1 METVVKRF
9 ALPLILLSYTVLAV
23 VMSLIVPLG
32 ESPDEI
38 DHFLYVRYVL
48 ENSAFPV
55 MHPVA
60 ADNATMEANQPPL
73 FYLINAAVT
82 APFPMTAS
90 ADFPL
95 NACFTFDP
103 HDGGRAHFYLH
114 QSAEQN
120 LVSSDYLAFR
130 AARLVSVLLG
140 LITVR
145 LAYRLGR
152 QLVPGDERV
161 GLLAAV
167 FLAFNPQFVF
177 MTASVNNDVL
187 TAVLGAAL
195 VYLSIQAAAQPT
207 MRRFM
212 VLGVLMGLALL
223 TKFALLAFWPL
234 PLLAAWL
241 SAGNGRRRQAL
252 QSGAIVVGLPC
263 LIAGWWY
270 IRAAQLYG
278 DPLAWDVHLQA
289 KGSEVLRTSALTLA
303 DLREFVVIHFQSYW
317 AWFGWLKIQA
327 AGWVYGLLAVMVV
340 VAAMG
345 LVLVIRDWRLAIKDW
360 RRPTLQSLLS
370 NSPVSVTAVLFN
382 VLAAAA
388 IYASLLRYIQTIN
401 WSGYQGRLAYAAVGP
416 IAALLALG
424 WWRLT
429 MLLAGKTQGHGAVW
443 RQNLVAALPAFG
455 LFALTLASLLQLR
468 ESFARPLVYMPPA
481 SWHRV
486 CQLAADG
493 FFVEAVDF
501 PAAVTPGESFTAS
514 LAGYP
519 QDGSTARGQI
529 VLLNWD
535 GSVLDAADLQP
546 SSLPEPTILDTLS
559 LTVPAGTLPTAAR
572 LAYRVDDQTIDLARL
587 KVAPAQTAVFT
598 PTHEV
603 STNFADQI
611 RLLGYDVQVE
621 DGQVRLT
628 TYWQALRPLPVDYTI
643 FVHLLGRDGAL
654 VAQHD
659 GQPQGGRY
667 PTSIWDV
674 EEVVVDEVMLTW
686 PQEESPAQVAV
697 GLYRL
702 ETLERL
708 ALVGNGAGETAITLP
723 LEQNP

>member
-1 METVVKRF
+1 MRRF
-9 ALPLILLSYTVLAV
+9 ALPLILLSYTVLAM

-38 DHFLYVRYVL
+38 DHFLYVRYLL
-48 ENSAFPV
+48 ENRDFPV
-55 MHPVA
+55 MHPAA
-60 ADNATMEANQPPL
+60 ADNVTMEANQPPL
-73 FYLINAAVT
+73 FYLLNAAVT

-114 QSAEQN
+114 QPAEQN
-120 LVSSDYLAFR
+120 LFSSDYLAFR
-130 AARLVSVLLG
+130 VARLVSVLLG
-140 LITVR
+140 LITVW

-152 QLVPGDERV
+152 QMVPGDERV
-161 GLLAAV
+161 GLLAAA

-177 MTASVNNDVL
+177 MMASVNNDVL
-187 TAVLGAAL
+187 TAVLGVAL
-195 VYLSIQAAAQPT
+195 VYFSIQAAAQPT
-207 MRRFM
+207 MRRFI

-234 PLLAAWL
+234 PLFAAWL
-241 SAGNGRRRQAL
+241 SAGNGRRRKAL
-252 QSGAIVVGLPC
+252 QNGAVVVGLPC

-270 IRAAQLYG
+270 FRTAQLYG

-289 KGSEVLRTSALTLA
+289 KGAEVLRVSPLTLV

-327 AGWVYGLLAVMVV
+327 AGWVYILLAVMVL
-340 VAAMG
+340 VAVAG
-345 LVLVIRDWRLAIKDW
+345 LVLVIRDWRLAIEDW
-360 RRPTLQSLLS
+360 RRPNFQSLIA

-382 VLAAAA
+382 ILAAAA

-429 MLLAGKTQGHGAVW
+429 MFLARKTRGRGAGW
-443 RQNLVAALPAFG
+443 LQNLMALLPVFG

-468 ESFARPLVYMPPA
+468 ESFIRPLVYMPPA
-481 SWHRV
+481 NWHRV
-486 CQLAADG
+486 CQVAADG
-493 FFVEAVDF
+493 FFMEAVDL
-501 PAAVTPGESFTAS
+501 PLEVRPGESFTAS

-519 QDGSTARGQI
+519 QDGPTARGQI

-535 GSVLDAADLQP
+535 GSVLDAADWRS
-546 SSLPEPTILDTLS
+546 SSLPGLTILDTLP
-559 LTVPAGTLPTAAR
+559 LTVPIGTLPTAAR
-572 LAYRVDDQTIDLARL
+572 LAYQVDSQMIDLARL
-587 KVAPAQTAVFT
+587 KVAAAQTDVPT
-598 PTHEV
+598 PTYEV
-603 STNFADQI
+603 GANFADQI
-611 RLLGYDVQVE
+611 RLLGYDMQVE
-621 DGQVRLT
+621 NGQLRLT

-643 FVHLLGRDGAL
+643 FIHLVGRDGTL

-674 EEVVVDEVMLTW
+674 EEVVVDEVTLTW
-686 PQEESPAQVAV
+686 PQEEIPVNIAV
-697 GLYRL
+697 GLYRF

-708 ALVGNGAGETAITLP
+708 ALVGDGAEETAVTLP